1 MFGEAE
7 ESVNLEDCCSIHA
20 RVGWQ
25 ALKKEE
31 YLETGEYMLI
41 TGTDFVGG
49 RVDYSTCVYVSKERY
64 DMDPNIQVENGDI
77 LITKDGTIG
86 KVAIVEDL
94 PKPAALN
101 AGVFVVR
108 PDGRFNRDFF
118 SYIFKGPVFAD
129 FVEVAKTGTTIKHLN
144 QGKLLKFPIPVADAT
159 DQERFAEIYR
169 QSDKSKFDDLM
180 TSNLNLSRCLG
191 IKRAI
196 RIVCPP

>member
-1 MFGEAE
+1 MFGDAE

-94 PKPAALN
+94 PKPATLN

-169 QSDKSKFDDLM
+169 QSDKSKYICNVTRRFL
-180 TSNLNLSRCLG
+180 C
-191 IKRAI
+191 
-196 RIVCPP
+196 